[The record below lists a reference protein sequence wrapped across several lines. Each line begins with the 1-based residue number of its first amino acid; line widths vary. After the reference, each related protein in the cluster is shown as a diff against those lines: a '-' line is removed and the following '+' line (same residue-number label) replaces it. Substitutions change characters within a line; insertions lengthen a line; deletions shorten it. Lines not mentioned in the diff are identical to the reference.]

1 MVRLRNAWARG
12 RGLPPPLGK
21 ATAYRE
27 GAGKFRTSRGPQA
40 KLARVC
46 AHSGSRRRRSTD
58 QCHARHC
65 IPGTATVKVTNMWS
79 PQRYL
84 ESGHRAGVPEETLNN
99 ALREIERFKELDP
112 NLPAILSLNHLA
124 KRVDIPYPRLR
135 SAVMRYK
142 PFRLYRHFP
151 IRKRSGGRRII
162 SIPNPDLMKL
172 QRWVNKYILQHQKV
186 HRCSYAF
193 APGSSIVKCASRHTG
208 ARWLI
213 KMDISNF
220 FGSISEI
227 DVYRVF
233 AAIGYRPLVSFEL
246 ARLTTCLALGS
257 SRYRF
262 SRWHSR
268 RQRMVIS
275 DYDNAVIGHLPQGA
289 PTSPM
294 LSNLVMKSHDIAIN
308 EIADKFRVTYTR
320 YSDDI
325 TFSTRGDFSRK
336 RSMGL
341 VREVRSILG
350 GAGFYLNH
358 SKTVIVPPGS
368 RKIVLGLG
376 VDGSEPCLTRD
387 FKSKLRQH
395 LYYLRKFGPVHH
407 RDSRDFESIL
417 GLKHH
422 IRGLIDF
429 SAMVHPSLARKM
441 LDEFNGISWPL

>member
-1 MVRLRNAWARG
+1 
-12 RGLPPPLGK
+12 
-21 ATAYRE
+21 
-27 GAGKFRTSRGPQA
+27 
-40 KLARVC
+40 
-46 AHSGSRRRRSTD
+46 
-58 QCHARHC
+58 
-65 IPGTATVKVTNMWS
+65 MWS

-84 ESGHRAGVPEETLNN
+84 EGGHRAGVSEEALNN
-99 ALREIERFKELDP
+99 ALREIERFKEIDS

-124 KRVDIPYPRLR
+124 KRIDIPYPRLR
-135 SAVMRYK
+135 SAVMRYRPLK
-142 PFRLYRHFP
+142 LYRHFP
-151 IRKRSGGRRII
+151 IRKRSGGQRII

-172 QRWVNKYILQHQKV
+172 QRWVNKYILHHQRV
-186 HRCSYAF
+186 HTCSYAF

-233 AAIGYRPLVSFEL
+233 SSIGYRPLVSFEL

-257 SRYRF
+257 SRYRL
-262 SRWHSR
+262 SRWRSR
-268 RQRMVIS
+268 KQRTVIS
-275 DYDNAVIGHLPQGA
+275 DYEYSVIGHLPQGA

-294 LSNLVMKSHDIAIN
+294 LSNLVMKSHDSSIK
-308 EIADKFRVTYTR
+308 EISDEFGATYTR
-320 YSDDI
+320 YSDDM
-325 TFSTRGDFSRK
+325 TFSKRGDFSRT
-336 RSMGL
+336 RSMDL
-341 VREVRSILG
+341 VREIRSVLV

-368 RKIVLGLG
+368 RKIVLGLS

-395 LYYLRKFGPVHH
+395 LYYLRKFGPANH
-407 RDSRDFESIL
+407 RDYRDFDSIL

-422 IRGLIDF
+422 VRGLIDF
-429 SAMVHPSLARKM
+429 SAMVNPSLGRKM
-441 LDEFNGISWPL
+441 LDEFNGIDWPL